1 MTPAPEPRRG
11 GVVDGVAGTVLDGAV
26 SVGSADVLDGKA
38 DEDEIDGVTLGC
50 AVHEYRAGEPDDS
63 HPDTLGTLAVPA
75 HLNTVR
81 DEPVARR

>member
-50 AVHEYRAGEPDDS
+50 AVPDPEVQPAS
-63 HPDTLGTLAVPA
+63 SAATDTAATPNTNTGRGSLTTATPTL
-75 HLNTVR
+75 
-81 DEPVARR
+81 